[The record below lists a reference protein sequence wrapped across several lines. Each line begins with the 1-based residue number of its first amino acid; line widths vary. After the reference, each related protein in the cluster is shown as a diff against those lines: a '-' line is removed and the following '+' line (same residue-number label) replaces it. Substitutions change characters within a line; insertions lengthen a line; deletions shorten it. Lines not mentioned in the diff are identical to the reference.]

1 MTLDQNEAPSPP
13 PQPEHKTACGGK
25 IKDPSKFPS
34 AEYHA
39 ERIYFCTQ
47 ACLEVFLLNP
57 GLFMAG
63 KMEHPI

>member
-13 PQPEHKTACGGK
+13 PQLEHKTACGGK
-25 IKDPSKFPS
+25 IKEPSKFPS

>member
-1 MTLDQNEAPSPP
+1 MTLDQNETPSPL
-13 PQPEHKTACGGK
+13 PQPEYKTACGGK
-25 IKDPSKFPS
+25 IKDPSKFPG
-34 AEYHA
+34 AEYRA

-57 GLFMAG
+57 GLFMTG

>member
-1 MTLDQNEAPSPP
+1 MTLDQNETPSPP
-13 PQPEHKTACGGK
+13 PQPEYKTACGGK
-25 IKDPSKFPS
+25 IKDPSKFHS
-34 AEYHA
+34 AEYRA

>member
-1 MTLDQNEAPSPP
+1 MTLDQSETPSPP
-13 PQPEHKTACGGK
+13 PQPEFKTACGGK
-25 IKDPSKFPS
+25 IKDPSKFPR